1 MKTIKRLFDAQ
12 RPRFSPGGKL
22 ENWYPF
28 FEAMETVFFAS
39 DEVTP
44 GRGPHIRDSLD
55 LKRYLATVLFIL
67 MPLFFF
73 GIYNTGYQARLAA
86 GMSLDFWP
94 VTWSGARF
102 VLPIVLVSYGVGFAW
117 EILFA
122 VIRRHP
128 ISEGLFLTAMLFPL
142 TLPPTTPLWQVAL
155 GISFGI
161 VIGKEIFGGTG
172 RNFLNPALTGRAFL
186 YFAYPAQMSGD
197 TVWLA
202 LSGLKETAVDA
213 ITAATP
219 LVVAAA
225 TETAGTVEE
234 TLAGAGYTVSTLF
247 FGLYPDSIGASST
260 LLCLI
265 GAILLMMM
273 GIASYRIIL
282 GDILGLILT
291 GFLLNLLATE
301 TSSPYM
307 TLNPFYHLLM
317 GGTAF
322 GFAFMT
328 TDPVSA
334 PDLHAARWIYGFAIG
349 ALTVLI
355 RVFNPAFPEGIML
368 AILFMNVLAALLDHI
383 VIRFRLKKRVPNV

>member
-1 MKTIKRLFDAQ
+1 MKMIKRFFDAQ
-12 RPRFSPGGKL
+12 RPHFSSGGKL
-22 ENWYPF
+22 EKWYPF
-28 FEAMETVFFAS
+28 YEAVETIFYAS

-44 GRGPHIRDSLD
+44 GQGPHIRDSLD
-55 LKRYLATVLFIL
+55 LKRYLATVVFIL
-67 MPLFFF
+67 IPLLLF
-73 GIYNTGYQARLAA
+73 GIYNSGYQTRLAA
-86 GMSLDFWP
+86 GAPLDLWTVIF
-94 VTWSGARF
+94 TGARS
-102 VLPIVLVSYGVGFAW
+102 VLPIVLVSYIVGFAW
-117 EILFA
+117 EIIFA

-128 ISEGLFLTAMLFPL
+128 ISEGVFVSAMLFPL

-155 GISFGI
+155 GISFGV

-225 TETAGTVEE
+225 TETTGAVEE
-234 TLAGAGYTVSTLF
+234 ALSGAGYTVSTLF
-247 FGLYPDSIGASST
+247 FGFYPDSIGASST

-265 GAILLMMM
+265 GAIVLMMM
-273 GIASYRIIL
+273 GIANYRIIV
-282 GDILGLILT
+282 GDIIGLILT

-301 TSSPYM
+301 SSNPYM

-334 PDLHAARWIYGFAIG
+334 PDLRAARWIYGFAIG

-368 AILFMNVLAALLDHI
+368 AILFMNVLAPLLDHI
-383 VIRFRLKKRVPNV
+383 VIRFRMKRRVPNV

>member
-1 MKTIKRLFDAQ
+1 MKMIKSFFDTQ
-12 RPRFSPGGKL
+12 RPRFTSGGKL
-22 ENWYPF
+22 EKWHPF
-28 FEAMETVFFAS
+28 FEAMETVFYAS
-39 DEVTP
+39 EAVTP
-44 GRGPHIRDSLD
+44 GQGPHIRDSLD
-55 LKRYLATVLFIL
+55 LKRYLATVVFIL
-67 MPLFFF
+67 VPLLFF
-73 GIYNTGYQARLAA
+73 GIYNSGYQTRLAA
-86 GMSLDFWP
+86 GAPLDLWTVIF
-94 VTWSGARF
+94 TGARS
-102 VLPIVLVSYGVGFAW
+102 VLPIVLVSYIVGFAW
-117 EILFA
+117 EIIFA

-128 ISEGLFLTAMLFPL
+128 ISEGVFVSAMLFPL

-186 YFAYPAQMSGD
+186 YFAYPVQMSGD
-197 TVWLA
+197 AVWVNLA
-202 LSGLKETAVDA
+202 GVKESAVDA
-213 ITAATP
+213 LTSATP

-225 TETAGTVEE
+225 TETAGAVEE
-234 TLAGAGYTVSTLF
+234 ALAGAGYTVSTLF
-247 FGLYPDSIGASST
+247 FGWYPDSIGASST

-265 GAILLMMM
+265 GATLLVVM
-273 GIASYRIIL
+273 GVASYRIIL
-282 GDILGLILT
+282 GDILGILVT

-301 TSSPYM
+301 SSTAYM

-349 ALTVLI
+349 MLTVLI

-368 AILFMNVLAALLDHI
+368 AILFMNVLAPLLDHI
-383 VIRFRLKKRVPNV
+383 VIRFRLKRRVPNV

>member
-1 MKTIKRLFDAQ
+1 MKTIKRFFDAQ
-12 RPRFSPGGKL
+12 RPRFSQGGKW
-22 ENWYPF
+22 EKWYPF

-44 GRGPHIRDSLD
+44 LKGPHIRDALD

-67 MPLFFF
+67 IPLFFF
-73 GIYNTGYQARLAA
+73 GIYNTGFQTRLAA
-86 GMSLDFWP
+86 GLPLDFWS
-94 VTWSGARF
+94 VILSGTIS

-122 VIRRHP
+122 VVRRHP
-128 ISEGLFLTAMLFPL
+128 ISEGLFVTAMLFPL
-142 TLPPTTPLWQVAL
+142 TLPATTPLWQVAL

-161 VIGKEIFGGTG
+161 VLGKEIFGGTG

-197 TVWLA
+197 AIWVAVT
-202 LSGLKETAVDA
+202 GLKDSAVDA
-213 ITAATP
+213 VSSATP
-219 LVVAAA
+219 LVIAAA
-225 TETAGTVEE
+225 TETAGAVEE
-234 TLAGAGYTVSTLF
+234 ALAGAGYTVSTLF
-247 FGLYPDSIGASST
+247 FGRYPDSIGASST
-260 LLCLI
+260 LLCLV
-265 GAILLMMM
+265 GAILLVVM
-273 GIASYRIIL
+273 GIASYRIIV
-282 GDILGLILT
+282 GDILGVLVT

-301 TSSPYM
+301 GSSAFM
-307 TLNPFYHLLM
+307 TLNPVYHLLM

-368 AILFMNVLAALLDHI
+368 AILFMNVFAPLLDHL
-383 VIRFRLKKRVPNV
+383 VVRFRLKKRIPNV

>member
-1 MKTIKRLFDAQ
+1 MKTIKRFFDAQ
-12 RPRFSPGGKL
+12 RPRFSPGGRL
-22 ENWYPF
+22 EKWFPF

-39 DEVTP
+39 DTVTA
-44 GRGPHIRDSLD
+44 GQGPHIRDSLD
-55 LKRYLATVLFIL
+55 LKRYLATVLLVL

-73 GIYNTGYQARLAA
+73 GVYNAGFQSRRAA
-86 GMSLDFWP
+86 GIAIGFWP
-94 VTWSGARF
+94 VIWTGAGI
-102 VLPIVLVSYGVGFAW
+102 VLPIVIVSYGVGFAW

-122 VIRRHP
+122 AVRRHP

-186 YFAYPAQMSGD
+186 YFAYPAQMTGD
-197 TVWLA
+197 TVWVA
-202 LSGLKETAVDA
+202 LTGIRETAVDA

-225 TETAGTVEE
+225 THTAGAVEKALSD
-234 TLAGAGYTVSTLF
+234 TGYSAATLF
-247 FGLYPDSIGASST
+247 FGWYPDSIGASSA

-265 GAILLMMM
+265 GAIVLVLM

-282 GDILGLILT
+282 GDILGLLAT
-291 GFLLNLLATE
+291 GFLLNLLATPG
-301 TSSPYM
+301 SSPYM
-307 TLNPFYHLLM
+307 TLNPFYHLIM

-334 PDLHAARWIYGFAIG
+334 PDLHAARWIYGAAIG

-355 RVFNPAFPEGIML
+355 RVFNPAFPAGIML
-368 AILFMNVLAALLDHI
+368 AILFMNVLAPLLDHLALR
-383 VIRFRLKKRVPNV
+383 VKLNRRVPNV